1 LILQGTGD
9 LAMMAQTKAE
19 NYWFRYLCW
28 YARGRRKEN
37 CFKNLST
44 TIEMILGDSENMP
57 EDNYFDAITVAGT

>member
-1 LILQGTGD
+1 
-9 LAMMAQTKAE
+9 MAQTKQK

-37 CFKNLST
+37 SKKPST

-57 EDNYFDAITVAGT
+57 

>member
-1 LILQGTGD
+1 
-9 LAMMAQTKAE
+9 MMAQTKAE

-57 EDNYFDAITVAGT
+57 EDNYFDANCCRYNFETLEKVC